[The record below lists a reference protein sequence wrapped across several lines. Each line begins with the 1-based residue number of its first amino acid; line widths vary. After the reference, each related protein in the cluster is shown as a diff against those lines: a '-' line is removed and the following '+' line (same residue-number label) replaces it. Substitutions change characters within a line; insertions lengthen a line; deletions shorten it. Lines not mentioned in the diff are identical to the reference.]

1 LGLSLERMPS
11 RLRRRRLGPA
21 IEECQAQA
29 DYSLWLLFDDG
40 LEGHVYLGDL
50 VEIGD
55 FSAWRDVDRFLEVS
69 VDPDTGSVRWE
80 AGIQLDPGAL
90 YKDLASRVRAALH

>member
-1 LGLSLERMPS
+1 MGLSLERML
-11 RLRRRRLGPA
+11 RRRRRRLGPS
-21 IEECQAQA
+21 IEDCKAEA

-50 VEIGD
+50 VQIRD

-69 VDPDTGSVRWE
+69 VDPDTGAVQWE
-80 AGIQLDPGAL
+80 DGIRLDPNAL
-90 YKDLASRVRAALH
+90 YKDLAARVRAALH

>member
-1 LGLSLERMPS
+1 MGLSLERMPRRS
-11 RLRRRRLGPA
+11 RMRFAPA
-21 IEECQAQA
+21 IEECRAEA
-29 DYSLWLLFDDG
+29 DYSLWLIFDDG
-40 LEGHVYLGDL
+40 LEGYVYLGDL
-50 VEIGD
+50 LDIVD
-55 FSAWRDVDRFLEVS
+55 FSAWRDVERFLEVS